1 MTQHGVLG
9 VQADSSC
16 SRQHAAIVH
25 HQDGRTFVIDL
36 QSVRN
41 ISKILCMVVE
51 CLENSP
57 SMH

>member
-1 MTQHGVLG
+1 MTLHGILR

-36 QSVRN
+36 QSVRI
-41 ISKILCMVVE
+41 ISEILCVGVD
-51 CLENSP
+51 CLEHSP